1 MNKHRHK
8 KTRRCAHCGQPFIV
22 NPRVGKRHRFCTK
35 PACAEASRNLAR
47 KKWLRNNG
55 GREYYDLSDRVDRV
69 RTWRKKNPKYWRRHT
84 RVRRRQRNDYV
95 LSKRLAAAL
104 RYVALQDMIDTH
116 LALKIGMISE
126 PAAAYVRMSTEHQQ
140 YSTENQLDRIKE
152 YAARRNMDIVRVFE
166 DAGKSGLNV
175 RGNARAS
182 GR

>member
-116 LALKIGMISE
+116 LA
-126 PAAAYVRMSTEHQQ
+126 PAAAYVLRMSTEHQQ
-140 YSTENQLDRIKE
+140 YST
-152 YAARRNMDIVRVFE
+152 
-166 DAGKSGLNV
+166 G
-175 RGNARAS
+175 
-182 GR
+182 